1 MPVFNSTG
9 LCYVISC
16 GEYKRKSYSH
26 CCIPIDGLEHRM
38 LGVSEAKWTCG
49 TEAGTNRQYR
59 EHIQSNAVLQKVIY
73 AHV

>member
-1 MPVFNSTG
+1 
-9 LCYVISC
+9 
-16 GEYKRKSYSH
+16 
-26 CCIPIDGLEHRM
+26 M